1 MATSTS
7 GPVELL
13 LLLLLLLLLPL
24 MASASRFRTALLT
37 QNLEDSSPSPL
48 FPANFFFGT
57 SSSSYQYEGA
67 YLTDGKGLS
76 NWDVYT
82 HQPGHVL
89 DGSNGDVAADQYH
102 LYQEDADLLASL
114 GVNSHKL
121 SISWSRVLP
130 KGRHGNINWKGIN
143 YYKNLIDSLL
153 LKGIEP
159 FVTINHY
166 DVPQELEDRYQ
177 GWLSSEMQEEYA
189 YFADVCFKHLG
200 DKVKYWITFNE
211 PNMWI
216 ICAYRWGLWPAS
228 HGNWSEGDAAKQPF
242 IVAHNMILA
251 HAAAVNIYR
260 NNYQQQQGGQIGLA
274 VLFYWYEP
282 MTNSTADKAAVERG
296 QSFMSKW
303 FLDPI
308 IYGSYPKEMK
318 DLLGSDLPEFSSNDL
333 EKLKAAR
340 LDFIGINHYTTYY
353 VQDCLSSTCDPF
365 MTGNTREEGFVGQSL
380 INQNGN
386 LIGEMT
392 GLEYLAVYP
401 PGMEK
406 VVTYV
411 KENFPNIPLYV
422 TENGYCDTT
431 TPFSNIEEVLNDTKR
446 VKFLADYLDAI
457 ATAISKGA
465 DVRGYFIWSLF
476 DNFEWTYGYTK
487 RLGLYQFDR
496 VTLKRT
502 PKLSAKWYK
511 QFIAKN
517 QKIENKIRSKNL
529 VLHQN
534 Q

>member
-1 MATSTS
+1 
-7 GPVELL
+7 
-13 LLLLLLLLLPL
+13 

-37 QNLEDSSPSPL
+37 QNSEESSPSP
-48 FPANFFFGT
+48 FPVNFFFGT

-67 YLTDGKGLS
+67 YLSDGKGLS

-82 HQPGHVL
+82 HQPGKVL

-102 LYQEDADLLASL
+102 LYQKEEMEALTGKGSTTTKISL
-114 GVNSHKL
+114 TL
-121 SISWSRVLP
+121 SCS
-130 KGRHGNINWKGIN
+130 KGCQPIVW
-143 YYKNLIDSLL
+143 
-153 LKGIEP
+153 
-159 FVTINHY
+159 
-166 DVPQELEDRYQ
+166 
-177 GWLSSEMQEEYA
+177 EEYA

-216 ICAYRWGLWPAS
+216 ICAYRWGMWPPNRCS
-228 HGNWSEGDAAKQPF
+228 VPHGICSEGDSAKEPY

-260 NNYQQQQGGQIGLA
+260 KNYQQQQGGQIGLA
-274 VLFYWYEP
+274 VLIYWYEP
-282 MTNSTADKAAVERG
+282 FTNSTADKAAVERG

-303 FLDPI
+303 FLDPV
-308 IYGSYPKEMK
+308 IYGSYPKEMR
-318 DLLGSDLPEFSSNDL
+318 DLLGSILPEFSSNDL
-333 EKLKAAR
+333 EKLKSAAG

-365 MTGNTREEGFVGQSL
+365 MLGNTREEGFVGQSL
-380 INQNGN
+380 INKNGN
-386 LIGEMT
+386 LIGELT

-401 PGMEK
+401 RGMEK

-411 KENFPNIPLYV
+411 KENYPNIPLYV

-431 TPFSNIEEVLNDTKR
+431 TPNSTIEEVLYDTKR
-446 VKFLADYLDAI
+446 VKFLTDYLDAI
-457 ATAISKGA
+457 ATAIWKGA

-511 QFIAKN
+511 EFIAKS
-517 QKIENKIRSKNL
+517 QKVGNKMQSKNL
-529 VLHQN
+529 ILHQN